1 VHRILSSDVSV
12 QLGRSAT
19 GSVALRVANAA
30 FALAASILL
39 ARLLG
44 PEGYGVY
51 AFAFSI
57 VMLLALPA
65 QAGLPTLVVRE
76 VARYEVDGRWRL
88 IRGLLRRSNQAVGLL
103 AAVIGLGGLAILMSA
118 GRAYGGDLPST
129 LLWALIL
136 LPIMALGN
144 LRGAALRGL
153 RRVVQ
158 GQLPEYVIR
167 PGLFVSCLLIVG
179 LLDLVRP
186 ETVMEMSPAR
196 AMAIHAA
203 AAFCAY
209 LVGIALLRRGLP
221 APVRK
226 GRPDYRTAA
235 WLKTLL
241 PLTLLAGMEMINNQV
256 DVVLLGFLRTAGEVG
271 IYRVAWQVSLPVVF
285 TLTAVNLVVAPHFAR
300 AWQNA
305 DKQRLQRLATW
316 SARVAAS
323 LAIPAAAVLI
333 GFGTPLLGFV
343 FGREFAAGGAALT
356 ILCIGQ
362 LCNAAAGS
370 VGTILNMTGHE
381 RDTMLGIG
389 IAAVTNVTL
398 NLLLIP
404 PFGIV
409 GAATATTVSMVLW
422 NLILFRR
429 VRHRLG
435 IVSAALPRRTQV
447 ERR

>member
-1 VHRILSSDVSV
+1 
-12 QLGRSAT
+12 
-19 GSVALRVANAA
+19 
-30 FALAASILL
+30 
-39 ARLLG
+39 
-44 PEGYGVY
+44 
-51 AFAFSI
+51 
-57 VMLLALPA
+57 
-65 QAGLPTLVVRE
+65 
-76 VARYEVDGRWRL
+76 
-88 IRGLLRRSNQAVGLL
+88 
-103 AAVIGLGGLAILMSA
+103 
-118 GRAYGGDLPST
+118 
-129 LLWALIL
+129 
-136 LPIMALGN
+136 
-144 LRGAALRGL
+144 
-153 RRVVQ
+153 
-158 GQLPEYVIR
+158 
-167 PGLFVSCLLIVG
+167 
-179 LLDLVRP
+179 
-186 ETVMEMSPAR
+186 MEMSPAR